1 MPAAQLYKTMNIVI
15 CPGLLL
21 CAACTSI
28 TNDNAL
34 LFTLNVKSNALSFVE
49 NCTEMCCT
57 GSSYIMTDHKAT
69 LAAEGNGLH

>member
-1 MPAAQLYKTMNIVI
+1 MPAAQLYKAMNIVI

-28 TNDNAL
+28 LKSSAL
-34 LFTLNVKSNALSFVE
+34 LFRGKTFH
-49 NCTEMCCT
+49 CTEMCCT